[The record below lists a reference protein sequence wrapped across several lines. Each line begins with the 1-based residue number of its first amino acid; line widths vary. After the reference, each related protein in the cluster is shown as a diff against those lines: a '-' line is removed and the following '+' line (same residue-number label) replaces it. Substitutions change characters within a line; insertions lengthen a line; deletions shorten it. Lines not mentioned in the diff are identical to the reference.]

1 MKTAST
7 KADFDQR
14 YQTHLK
20 HLKLK
25 GLQPKTIDAY
35 SRAIRHMGDYFDYSI
50 DNLSSAQLTDYFSD
64 LVDSHSWSAVKH
76 DLYGFKFYTQHL
88 LGKPWVMPNFIKPPK
103 TQRLPDIVTV
113 EQAQAL
119 FLATRTLSYK
129 VFYFT
134 LYSMGLRLSE
144 GLAAP
149 SQRLQPY
156 LYHVITKCCNC
167 TEVRRYR
174 MVRIEPAH
182 NRFKPR
188 PLFRNRVVH
197 SFSHLTSDLHQLSS
211 HSVCTRLAP
220 EHKFA
225 PPGLCADEC
234 ESQKRECFR
243 FALSTPLPVCRRIA
257 SKLDQACLFPM
268 QFESEL
274 LKPLSHRVQEAS
286 GI

>member
-7 KADFDQR
+7 KADFDQH

-76 DLYGFKFYTQHL
+76 DLYGFKFYTQHV
-88 LGKPWVMPNFIKPPK
+88 LGKPWAMPNFIKPPK

-119 FLATRTLSYK
+119 FAATRILSYR
-129 VFYFT
+129 VFFFT

-144 GLAAP
+144 GLALKVGDIDADRHRVHIRDAKGNRD
-149 SQRLQPY
+149 RLVP
-156 LYHVITKCCNC
+156 LPDITLD
-167 TEVRRYR
+167 VLRRFWQTHR
-174 MVRIEPAH
+174 NPDLLFP
-182 NRFKPR
+182 NRKG
-188 PLFRNRVVH
+188 
-197 SFSHLTSDLHQLSS
+197 
-211 HSVCTRLAP
+211 
-220 EHKFA
+220 
-225 PPGLCADEC
+225 GL
-234 ESQKRECFR
+234 ESARSAC
-243 FALSTPLPVCRRIA
+243 TPLDCAGVQKALHLVTQDCGLKKRSRRTACATIPSPGICRVIWGHPCSWGTSKHLGWCPLGIFRGLIA
-257 SKLDQACLFPM
+257 
-268 QFESEL
+268 
-274 LKPLSHRVQEAS
+274 R
-286 GI
+286 